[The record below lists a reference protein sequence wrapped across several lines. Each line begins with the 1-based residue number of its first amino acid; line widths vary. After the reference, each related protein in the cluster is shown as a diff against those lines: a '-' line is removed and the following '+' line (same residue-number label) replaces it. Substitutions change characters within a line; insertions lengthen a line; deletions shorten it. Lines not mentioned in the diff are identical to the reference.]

1 MTNLES
7 ALAVLEQFRDA
18 MRCAA
23 ERHERIKAALILA
36 AEDLRVA
43 KARVAAARE
52 RVRKLKSMDHDME
65 TK

>member
-7 ALAVLEQFRDA
+7 ARADLEQFRAA

-52 RVRKLKSMDHDME
+52 RVKRLESR
-65 TK
+65 